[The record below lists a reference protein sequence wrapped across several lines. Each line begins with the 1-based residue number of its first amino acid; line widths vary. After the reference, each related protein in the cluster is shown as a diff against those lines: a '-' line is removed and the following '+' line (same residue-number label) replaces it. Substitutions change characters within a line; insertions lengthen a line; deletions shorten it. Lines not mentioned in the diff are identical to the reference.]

1 LKKKYFVIFLLNLLL
16 ASNQVFCQAPSN
28 DKCDS
33 AIFLCPE
40 KTIQGTTR
48 NSDIDTCQDCSDNNL
63 FGSDSLQ
70 STVWYEFNSNQVG
83 DSLFVAI
90 DIISLPLG
98 IDAGGILQ
106 MRLIKKNNSCNRTDF
121 QPVGPTFSATSIDTT
136 FIFTALSPNSNYGIV
151 FNESSF
157 GTASP
162 GVDFSVQISGKAVF
176 LSQPEGTMEFPDTIC
191 KNSIAEFS
199 LSLLNCENPSSIQ
212 WYINENLVSSALN
225 LVFETNEIE
234 NGDSV
239 SAIVTCN
246 SECID
251 PIIISSAP
259 LFVYSFVIDAGNDT
273 IINPGETAQ
282 LNAYTDSPNFYWDTQ
297 LFISSTSVLE
307 PFVYP
312 EETFTYPFVAFN
324 NGCILYDYVT
334 VFVRN
339 GLEIPNTFSPNGDN
353 LNDSWKIPDIE
364 LYPKNRLTIYNRN
377 GTLLESY
384 NPYNPSSQWAGVWK
398 GAALPEGVYFYILEL
413 NDDEKNM
420 YKGTISII
428 R

>member
-1 LKKKYFVIFLLNLLL
+1 
-16 ASNQVFCQAPSN
+16 
-28 DKCDS
+28 
-33 AIFLCPE
+33 
-40 KTIQGTTR
+40 
-48 NSDIDTCQDCSDNNL
+48 
-63 FGSDSLQ
+63 
-70 STVWYEFNSNQVG
+70 
-83 DSLFVAI
+83 
-90 DIISLPLG
+90 
-98 IDAGGILQ
+98 
-106 MRLIKKNNSCNRTDF
+106 M
-121 QPVGPTFSATSIDTT
+121 
-136 FIFTALSPNSNYGIV
+136 
-151 FNESSF
+151 
-157 GTASP
+157 
-162 GVDFSVQISGKAVF
+162 
-176 LSQPEGTMEFPDTIC
+176 
-191 KNSIAEFS
+191 
-199 LSLLNCENPSSIQ
+199 
-212 WYINENLVSSALN
+212 SSALN

-251 PIIISSAP
+251 PIIISSTP
-259 LFVYSFVIDAGNDT
+259 LFVYSFVVDAGNDT

-334 VFVRN
+334 VFVRD

-384 NPYNPSSQWAGVWK
+384 NPYTPAIQWAGIWQ

-413 NDDEKNM
+413 NDDEKNI